1 MLSPTSL
8 KERYRNEAKDLHME
22 HKKVSQLKMKLNLSR
37 PPLDIAPDDKS
48 FHETL
53 NTVYKYC

>member
-22 HKKVSQLKMKLNLSR
+22 HKKVSQLKNEAKS
-37 PPLDIAPDDKS
+37 IQAPS
-48 FHETL
+48 
-53 NTVYKYC
+53 